1 MFKKLIT
8 TIFLIS
14 AISICHAELILPAQT
29 NAIKSLAEENGF
41 DNISLDNYLIKHYG
55 TTIHGLSRTQAIQII
70 NRFQS
75 DNPPLPITNT
85 YIKPEE
91 KTQELLIAESL
102 EVGMSKRFYMID
114 GNVIDGT
121 ISSIED
127 GICAIKTV
135 DGNLSIPVNEILEE
149 TVDLLKKDGTRYKG
163 PIIHETLEELVIK
176 SKYGDVA
183 VQKKDIKDLDRFQGG
198 RLVPKTEFKKK
209 FYQGEAQL
217 ISVFLDPTGFPLEAN
232 TFYLSGLSVGYGF
245 TERFMIT
252 TKFASNFAGD
262 LNLHPKL
269 RVFHKKT
276 ADTEQSLSLGLG
288 LHRNYPKSSILS
300 KYSHFVSITKEIN
313 DSTNLILD
321 ETLNEI
327 GFDYKLKDEGIYAQL
342 TDVVEGN
349 GVYAE
354 FYTVYSSRRK
364 NPTGRG
370 KVGWSVGAKVT
381 NSFSLLN
388 KIDKS
393 LTSEENE
400 TYNYKWSDKKGPLPY
415 RVWASFEYDL
425 RKNLKFV
432 GSTWVDNGNQS
443 KTFENTIDDFLG
455 EGESGGAGFIFD
467 SPLGKE
473 TQFDFDFGILYAVNE
488 NFRVGVH
495 FQQPYIDIYWK
506 FFEF

>member
-1 MFKKLIT
+1 MLKKILSILFIT
-8 TIFLIS
+8 TIF
-14 AISICHAELILPAQT
+14 CFAENILPAQT
-29 NAIKSLAEENGF
+29 DAIKTLASENGF
-41 DNISLDNYLIKHYG
+41 SNESLDNYLIKHYG
-55 TTIHGLSRTQAIQII
+55 TTVYGLTRSQAIQII

-75 DNPPLPITNT
+75 ENPPRPLTPSF
-85 YIKPEE
+85 IKEE
-91 KTQELLIAESL
+91 VKQDELLIAESL
-102 EVGMSKRFYMID
+102 EVGMSKRFYMVD

-121 ISSIED
+121 IISIEE
-127 GICAIKTV
+127 GICLIQTI
-135 DGNLSIPVNEILEE
+135 DGKLEIPVNEILEE
-149 TVDLLKKDGTRYKG
+149 TVDLLKKDGSRYKG
-163 PIIHETLEELVIK
+163 PITHETLEELGIK
-176 SKYGDVA
+176 SKYGHVT
-183 VQKKDIKDLDRFQGG
+183 VLKKDIKDLDRFQGG

-252 TKFASNFAGD
+252 TKFASNFTGD

-276 ADTEQSLSLGLG
+276 ADTEQALSIGLG
-288 LHRNYPKSSILS
+288 LHRNYPKSSVLS
-300 KYSHFVSITKEIN
+300 KYSHYVDVIDDTGSVKKLN
-313 DSTNLILD
+313 DIGLD
-321 ETLNEI
+321 FKIEVGTDENSARVKDI
-327 GFDYKLKDEGIYAQL
+327 IDEG
-342 TDVVEGN
+342 

-370 KVGWSVGAKVT
+370 KVGWSVGAKVS
-381 NSFSLLN
+381 NAFSLLN
-388 KIDKS
+388 KDFTGE
-393 LTSEENE
+393 LTSTQGE
-400 TYNYKWSDKKGPLPY
+400 TYTYKWDPKGPLPY

-425 RKNLKFV
+425 RKSLKFV
-432 GSTWVDNGNQS
+432 ASAWVDNGNQS
-443 KTFENTIDDFLG
+443 KKLEDTIEDFFPG
-455 EGESGGAGFIFD
+455 DSDEGGAAFIFD
-467 SPLGKE
+467 SPVGKE

-488 NFRVGVH
+488 NFRIGVH